1 MILKSRFG
9 TFFIQYYE
17 QQIQQIND
25 YTDLKQ
31 CMDGLITRIYF
42 LMSKWSVNMLRYS
55 QHCCRVM

>member
-1 MILKSRFG
+1 MILKSDFG

-17 QQIQQIND
+17 LQIND
-25 YTDLKQ
+25 NTDLKQ

>member
-1 MILKSRFG
+1 MILKSHFG

-17 QQIQQIND
+17 LQIND

-31 CMDGLITRIYF
+31 CMDALITRIYF

>member
-1 MILKSRFG
+1 MILKSDFG

-17 QQIQQIND
+17 LQIND

>member
-1 MILKSRFG
+1 MILKSHFG
-9 TFFIQYYE
+9 TFLIQYYKL
-17 QQIQQIND
+17 QIND